1 MQCDPELIIEPLS
14 LIKFTAFERRRVL
27 RVCKEFSA
35 QTRYARKLR
44 EKICPALLHKRGQL
58 FVVI

>member
-1 MQCDPELIIEPLS
+1 MQYDPELIIGS
-14 LIKFTAFERRRVL
+14 LGFIKFTAFERRRVL

-44 EKICPALLHKRGQL
+44 EKICPALLHKHGKL